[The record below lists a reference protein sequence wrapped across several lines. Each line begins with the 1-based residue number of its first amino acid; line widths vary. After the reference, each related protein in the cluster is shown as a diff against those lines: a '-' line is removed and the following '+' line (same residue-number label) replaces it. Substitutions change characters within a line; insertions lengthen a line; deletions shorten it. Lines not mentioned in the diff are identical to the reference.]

1 MSRPSPRP
9 RSVAWFKDDPLG
21 MEFAEIG
28 LSADRLRAGGT
39 AIGTLPAPYRL
50 EYELETASEFVT
62 TRLRVV
68 SRGDGWRRTLELTRT
83 EAGFWD
89 IEADQ
94 EGDAGLRPPGGD
106 AARLVD
112 ARDCDLGL
120 SPLTNLMPILRHG
133 LSDGGGTVELTAAWV
148 AVPALTVA
156 PDGQRYTHLSERL
169 IRYEALDGSFAA
181 DITVDQDGIVVDYPG
196 LARRV

>member
-1 MSRPSPRP
+1 
-9 RSVAWFKDDPLG
+9 VAWFKDDPLG
-21 MEFAEIG
+21 MEFAEID
-28 LSADRLRAGGT
+28 LSDDRLGAGGT
-39 AIGTLPAPYRL
+39 AIGTLPVPYRL
-50 EYELETASEFVT
+50 DYVLETGSGFVT
-62 TRLRVV
+62 SRLVV
-68 SRGDGWRRTLELTRT
+68 TSRGDGWRRTLELTRT
-83 EAGFWD
+83 EDGIWD

-94 EGDAGLRPPGGD
+94 EGDAGLPPPGGD

-133 LSDGGGTVELTAAWV
+133 LSDGGGPVELTAAWV
-148 AVPALTVA
+148 AVPALAVA

-181 DITVDQDGIVVDYPG
+181 DITVDADGIVVAYPG
-196 LARRV
+196 IARRV